1 MKKTGEA
8 YRFAPY
14 TLKGLAR
21 FDGAPREDGPLLKW
35 FHALLPKEDQFFG
48 LFNRHADVVLLGAQA
63 LRELLNGGA
72 GVAEACQR
80 IMLHENEADA
90 YAREVSLAVRR
101 TFITP
106 FDRGDI
112 KELSGLLDDAIDQMQ
127 KTAKAITLFEVERF
141 EPPMVRMGKLT
152 VEAVALLSGMNENAN
167 RINEIAV
174 KITKIEEEA
183 DEINDAGLKALFL
196 AHRASDPMGYIV
208 GAEIYDHL
216 EKVVD
221 RFEDVANGISGVLIE
236 HL

>member
-1 MKKTGEA
+1 
-8 YRFAPY
+8 
-14 TLKGLAR
+14 
-21 FDGAPREDGPLLKW
+21 LLKW
-35 FHALLPKEDQFFG
+35 FHALLPKEDRFFG

-63 LRELLNGGA
+63 LRDLLNGGA
-72 GVAEACQR
+72 GVADACQR

-90 YAREVSLAVRR
+90 YAREVSLAVR
-101 TFITP
+101 
-106 FDRGDI
+106 

-127 KTAKAITLFEVERF
+127 KTAKAITLFEVEHF
-141 EPPMVRMGKLT
+141 EPPMVQMGDVIIEAAKLT
-152 VEAVALLSGMNENAN
+152 VEAVALLSGMNEHAN

-174 KITKIEEEA
+174 QITRIEEQA
-183 DEINDAGLKALFL
+183 DEIYDAGLKALFL
-196 AHRASDPMGYIV
+196 SHRENDPMGFIV

>member
-1 MKKTGEA
+1 ML
-8 YRFAPY
+8 R
-14 TLKGLAR
+14 
-21 FDGAPREDGPLLKW
+21 W

-63 LRELLNGGA
+63 LRDLLNGGP
-72 GVAEACQR
+72 GVADACQR

-90 YAREVSLAVRR
+90 FAREVSLAVRR

-127 KTAKAITLFEVERF
+127 KTAKAITLFEVESF
-141 EPPMVRMGKLT
+141 EPPMVQMGDAIVEAAKLT
-152 VEAVALLSGMNENAN
+152 VEAVALLSGMAENAN

-174 KITKIEEEA
+174 QITRIEEHA

-196 AHRASDPMGYIV
+196 AHRQSDPMGYIV

>member
-1 MKKTGEA
+1 MAQNWGFA
-8 YRFAPY
+8 VLRFFQALMPREEKFFALFNAHAR
-14 TLKGLAR
+14 TLV
-21 FDGAPREDGPLLKW
+21 DGA
-35 FHALLPKEDQFFG
+35 
-48 LFNRHADVVLLGAQA
+48 VA
-63 LRELLNGGA
+63 LRDLLEGGT
-72 GVAEACQR
+72 GVAEACRR
-80 IMLHENEADA
+80 IVVHENQADA
-90 YAREVSLAVRR
+90 VVREVLIGVRR
-101 TFITP
+101 SFITP
-106 FDRGDI
+106 FDRVDI
-112 KELSGLLDDAIDQMQ
+112 KDLIGQLDDTIDQMQ

-141 EPPMVRMGKLT
+141 EPPMVRMGDLIVEAAKLT

>member
-1 MKKTGEA
+1 LTPAGGHSKQWPKTGSPVL
-8 YRFAPY
+8 RFFQALMPREEKFFALFNAHAR
-14 TLKGLAR
+14 TLV
-21 FDGAPREDGPLLKW
+21 DGA
-35 FHALLPKEDQFFG
+35 
-48 LFNRHADVVLLGAQA
+48 VA
-63 LRELLNGGA
+63 LRDLLEGGP
-72 GVAEACQR
+72 GVADACRR
-80 IMLHENEADA
+80 IITYENQADTI
-90 YAREVSLAVRR
+90 ARDVLVGVRR
-101 TFITP
+101 SFITP

-141 EPPMVRMGKLT
+141 EPPMVQMGDVIVEAAKLT
-152 VEAVALLSGMNENAN
+152 VEAVALLSGMNEHAN

-174 KITKIEEEA
+174 QITRIEEQA
-183 DEINDAGLKALFL
+183 DEIYDAGLKALFL
-196 AHRASDPMGYIV
+196 AHRESDPMGFIV

>member
-1 MKKTGEA
+1 
-8 YRFAPY
+8 
-14 TLKGLAR
+14 
-21 FDGAPREDGPLLKW
+21 
-35 FHALLPKEDQFFG
+35 
-48 LFNRHADVVLLGAQA
+48 
-63 LRELLNGGA
+63 LNGGA
-72 GVAEACQR
+72 GVADACER

-90 YAREVSLAVRR
+90 FAREVSLAVRR

-127 KTAKAITLFEVERF
+127 KTAKAITLFEVESF
-141 EPPMVRMGKLT
+141 EPPMVQMGDVIVEAARLT
-152 VEAVALLSGMNENAN
+152 VEAVALLSGMAKNAN

-174 KITKIEEEA
+174 QITRIEEQA
-183 DEINDAGLKALFL
+183 DEVYDAGLKALFL
-196 AHRASDPMGYIV
+196 AHRQSDPMGFIV

-221 RFEDVANGISGVLIE
+221 RFEDVANGIAGVLIE